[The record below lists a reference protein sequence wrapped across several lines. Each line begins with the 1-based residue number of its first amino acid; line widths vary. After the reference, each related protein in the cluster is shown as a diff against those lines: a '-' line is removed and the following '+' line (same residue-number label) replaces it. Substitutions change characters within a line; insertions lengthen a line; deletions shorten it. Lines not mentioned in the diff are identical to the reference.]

1 MWRYFVPLGLIVL
14 LAGFLLRGLYLNP
27 TLIESPLVGQPIPEF
42 SLPSLIN
49 RDERV
54 ESSDLTGRYSLLNV
68 WAEWCAE
75 CYREHAFLM
84 ELADSGVPIY
94 GYNYDDERDAAL
106 EFLETMGNSYV
117 AIAEDSDGMAA
128 IDWGIYGA
136 PETFLIAQDGT
147 ILQKYI
153 SVMTPEVWAT
163 RFAPLIESTR

>member
-1 MWRYFVPLGLIVL
+1 
-14 LAGFLLRGLYLNP
+14 
-27 TLIESPLVGQPIPEF
+27 
-42 SLPSLIN
+42 
-49 RDERV
+49 
-54 ESSDLTGRYSLLNV
+54 
-68 WAEWCAE
+68 
-75 CYREHAFLM
+75 M

-106 EFLETMGNSYV
+106 EFLETMGNPYV

-136 PETFLIAQDGT
+136 PETFLIAPDGT